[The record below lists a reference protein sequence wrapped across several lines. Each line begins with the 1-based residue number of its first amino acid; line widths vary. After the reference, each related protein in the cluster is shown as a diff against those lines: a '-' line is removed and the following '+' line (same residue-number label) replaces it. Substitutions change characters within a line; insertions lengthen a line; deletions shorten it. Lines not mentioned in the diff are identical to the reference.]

1 MATMQ
6 AKRKSYPLIPEEEG
20 KCIWM
25 MTGLISYK
33 LCDRSYQCESCPFDQ
48 AIKNEE
54 KGEGDFQEAE
64 ADWGEG
70 AHDGEPSSWVGG
82 NVFYHPDHC
91 WVKVENH
98 EKVRIGVNDL
108 LAQLLAPLKVVI
120 LPQAGSFTGRGECCA
135 HIIQE
140 DYILP
145 VISPLSGFIQTVNP
159 RLQKEP
165 ELITADPQG
174 DGWLLTMK
182 PDNLEE
188 DLKNLLFGRKAFSW
202 HRRKEKEIIAR
213 ADDFLRQNPQA
224 VGPTM
229 QDGGVMIGRLQDIL
243 HFVNP
248 QQRAQILDFSI
259 AGRQDLHLREP
270 DRMQSEFIATA
281 VHELRAP
288 VAAVEQQLTVI
299 LNNMAGELNEK
310 QGQLIARAKERTKGI
325 LLLIRDLLDIS
336 KLEAGKMARE
346 REQLSLAEVIADV
359 VEMLKAEAEQK
370 NIRIEFKPPQGISLI
385 HADRGGMESIFTNL
399 LANAIKYT
407 AAGSVT
413 ITLGEADGLV
423 KVVVADT
430 GIGIKSEDL
439 PRIFDKFY
447 RVKSPETRQI
457 VGTGLGLAIVKNI
470 VDSHRGSVTVES
482 RKGKGTTFSVFL
494 PKIAPPATS

>member
-1 MATMQ
+1 MTTMQ
-6 AKRKSYPLIPEEEG
+6 TKRKSYPLIPDEEG

-33 LCDRSYQCESCPFDQ
+33 LCDRSYQCESCPFEQ
-48 AIKNEE
+48 AIKNET

-64 ADWGEG
+64 GDWGEG
-70 AHDGEPSSWVGG
+70 AQGAEPSFWIGG

-91 WVKVENH
+91 WVKVENY
-98 EKVRIGVNDL
+98 EKVRIGINDL
-108 LAQLLAPLKVVI
+108 LAQLHAPVKVVI

-145 VISPLSGFIQTVNP
+145 IISPLSGLIQAVNP

-165 ELITADPQG
+165 ELITTDPQG
-174 DGWLLTMK
+174 DGWLLSMK
-182 PDNLEE
+182 PDHLEE
-188 DLKNLLFGRKAFSW
+188 DLKNLLFGRKALSW
-202 HRRKEKEIIAR
+202 YRRKEKEIIAR

-259 AGRQDLHLREP
+259 AGRNDYHPREP
-270 DRMQSEFIATA
+270 DKRASEFIATA

-299 LNNMAGELNEK
+299 LNNMAGELNAK

-336 KLEAGKMARE
+336 RLEAGKAAQE
-346 REQLSLAEVIADV
+346 REPLSLIEVISGV
-359 VEMLKAEAEQK
+359 VEMQKADAAQK
-370 NIRIEFKPPQGISLI
+370 NITVEFKPPQGISLI
-385 HADRGGMESIFTNL
+385 HADRGGMESIFNNL

-407 AAGSVT
+407 AAGSIT
-413 ITLGEADGLV
+413 ITLSEEDGFV

-439 PRIFDKFY
+439 PRIYDKFY